1 MIELTSFELEVANY
15 LKKYHKRD
23 NPIRMKKIAR
33 IFNVNER
40 DIREI
45 IERIILSQTLV
56 IGNSDGYWVAT
67 NKSEIKEA
75 NKINSSRLQTS
86 LKKLVANKGDI
97 NWIYNYLNEL
107 KQKYETVPEGQ
118 LDIYEQIN

>member
-15 LKKYHKRD
+15 LKKYHKKD
-23 NPIRMKKIAR
+23 NPIRMKKLAR

-56 IGNSDGYWVAT
+56 IGNSDGYWVAN
-67 NKSEIKEA
+67 NKSEIKQA
-75 NKINSSRLQTS
+75 NMINNSRLQTS
-86 LKKLVANKGDI
+86 LKKLAANKGDI

-107 KQKYETVPEGQ
+107 KKEYEKVPEGQ
-118 LDIYEQIN
+118 VSIYDSI